1 MQLTTR
7 SYAGGADQESVIDLL
22 RTCRTA
28 SGVQSW
34 PDVALLR
41 VALLGSPL
49 LDPGRDARLW
59 QDADGQVCGFAML
72 WLPWN
77 YLVLFAHPAAHE
89 GKIEAQII
97 EWGLGRA
104 REIAQ
109 ERGERIYLRV
119 RPREGENG
127 LINLLECHGF
137 LREDWHSLRL
147 IRTLD
152 EPIPEPRLPAGF
164 AIRPVAGEQEVEAY
178 VALQREA
185 FGTSHLTVDGRL
197 ARMGDPGYI
206 RDLDLVATAPDG
218 TLAAFVLGRI
228 EAEEDGPGAPTRGST
243 DPIGTRPAY
252 RRMGLARALLLEGFR
267 RLQTHG
273 VETVAVDTGGSNT
286 ATQALLASVGFR
298 LDHRVLAYS
307 REV

>member
-1 MQLTTR
+1 MELTTR
-7 SYAGGADQESVIDLL
+7 PYAGGADQESVIDLL

-41 VALLGSPL
+41 VALLGSPM

-72 WLPWN
+72 WLPWD
-77 YLVLFAHPAAHE
+77 YLVLFAHPAAC
-89 GKIEAQII
+89 GGNIEAQII

-104 REIAQ
+104 REIGQ
-109 ERGERIYLRV
+109 ERGERIHLRV
-119 RPREGENG
+119 RPRETESD
-127 LINLLECHGF
+127 LIHLLECHGF

-152 EPIPEPRLPAGF
+152 EPIPEPQPPAGF

-178 VALQREA
+178 VALHREA
-185 FGTSHLTVDGRL
+185 FGTSHLTVEGRL
-197 ARMGDPGYI
+197 ARMRDTAYI

-228 EAEEDGPGAPTRGST
+228 ESGEDGPGGPTRGST

-252 RRMGLARALLLEGFR
+252 RLMGLARALLLEGFR
-267 RLQTHG
+267 RLQSRG
-273 VETVAVDTGGSNT
+273 VATVAVDTGSSNT
-286 ATQALLASVGFR
+286 ATQALLASAGFV
-298 LDHRVLAYS
+298 LDHRVFAYS